1 MTREKLVN
9 NILDCGGEVVF
20 VYNGKNCGI
29 FFTMENRVWN
39 FFLCYGDDSKEF
51 HDLDLVL
58 ADKYFDGK
66 SVEDLLDEVEFEF
79 C

>member
-1 MTREKLVN
+1 MTREALVN
-9 NILDCGGEVVF
+9 NIIDCLREVVF

-29 FFTMENRVWN
+29 FFTIENGVWD
-39 FFLCYGDDSKEF
+39 FDLCYGDELKNF
-51 HDLDLVL
+51 NDLDILL

-79 C
+79 W